1 MATAIFTYNGR
12 KTAIQCKDGD
22 KMGDICNKYISKT
35 GLNKN
40 SLIFIYGGNQI
51 NYNLKFNE
59 QANTIDKERKEMN
72 ILVYE
77 NNENELKCPKC
88 HETLNIDN
96 NIFENLMKLNININ
110 DMLNELKSQI
120 DLIKNVNEIKTK
132 IKVINHLI
140 NDIIDENNN
149 YKKQIQN
156 LLTFNNNEIKN
167 SSINSNNI
175 NQIIKGTFN
184 VEDIYKNIAIFNQL
198 VDDDGFEVYINNE
211 KVDIIKSY
219 KIRYKYFKQHGKG
232 IYEFKIIFKN
242 NISNLTRFFEDC
254 SDLISLNLSNFDTS
268 NITNMELMFNDCH
281 KLKRIDGLNQLSTCQ
296 VTNMG
301 GLFQKCYEI
310 EYVDL
315 SSFDTSNVTDMDL
328 IFNGCHKLKRIDGLN
343 QLSTCQVTNMGGLF
357 QGCNEIEFLDLSNF
371 DTSNVT
377 DFGDMFNNCHKL
389 KYINGLNNFN
399 TRKIS
404 IMSRMFLKCEEIE
417 NLDLCNFYNFNVTDM
432 SKMFKGCHKLKSL
445 NLLNFELKN
454 NCDTEYI
461 FDFQNKDKCKFI
473 CKDRT
478 LKKLFYS

>member
-1 MATAIFTYNGR
+1 MATAIFTYNGK
-12 KTAIQCKDGD
+12 KTAIQCKDED
-22 KMGDICNKYISKT
+22 KIEDICNKYISKT

-51 NYNLKFNE
+51 NFNLKFNE

-88 HETLNIDN
+88 GEPLNIDN

-310 EYVDL
+310 E
-315 SSFDTSNVTDMDL
+315 S
-328 IFNGCHKLKRIDGLN
+328 
-343 QLSTCQVTNMGGLF
+343 
-357 QGCNEIEFLDLSNF
+357 LDLSNF

-377 DFGDMFNNCHKL
+377 DIGEMFYKCYKL
-389 KYINGLNNFN
+389 EYINGLNNFN
-399 TRKIS
+399 THKIS
-404 IMSRMFLKCEEIE
+404 IMSNMFYNCKELE
-417 NLDLCNFYNFNVTDM
+417 NLDLSNFYTSNATNM
-432 SKMFKGCHKLKSL
+432 SGMFGGCHNLKSL

-454 NCDTEYI
+454 NCETEDI
-461 FDFQNKDKCKFI
+461 FLFENKDKCKFI
-473 CKDRT
+473 CKNKT
-478 LKKLFYS
+478 LQKLFYS